1 MREED
6 GLFTTPPVIVGTGC
20 SGCGIV
26 MAVQI
31 AMPVLGERTVVA
43 APASCLATIGASP
56 ARSSWKVPFIH
67 SLFESAPALTSGLKA
82 AYEALGKENIAVVT
96 FAGDSGTLDI
106 GFQALS
112 AQAARDDDVIHICC
126 DNEVAMNTGGQA
138 NMASPYG
145 AVTLTTPSGAPH
157 SKKDGPAI
165 MAAHGIPYVATAA
178 VSHAEDLAEK
188 VRRAKD
194 ISGMRYLHV
203 ITPCP
208 LAWRY
213 EPEETVEI
221 SRLAVE
227 SGLWMLYEVVQ
238 GARRITYVPKKP
250 RPPVRDY
257 FRRQGRFEALGDEE
271 VERLQRQVDEAWEEA
286 GGTG

>member
-1 MREED
+1 MSRDEM
-6 GLFTTPPVIVGTGC
+6 LFETPPAIVGTGC
-20 SGCGIV
+20 MGCGIV

-31 AMPVLGERTVVA
+31 ALPVLGRRTVVA

-67 SLFESAPALTSGLKA
+67 CLFESAPALTSGLKA
-82 AYEALGKENIAVVT
+82 AYEALGKGDIAVVT

-112 AQAARDDDVIHICC
+112 GQAARNDDVIHICC

-145 AVTLTTPSGAPH
+145 AVTLTTPSGVPYF
-157 SKKDGPAI
+157 KKDGPAI

-178 VSHAEDLAEK
+178 VSHPDDLAEK
-188 VRRAKD
+188 VRKAKGM
-194 ISGMRYLHV
+194 SGMRYLHV

-208 LAWRY
+208 LAWQY
-213 EPEETVEI
+213 DPEETVEI

-227 SGLWMLYEVVQ
+227 SGLWRLYEVVR
-238 GARRITYVPKKP
+238 GAERTTYVPGK
-250 RPPVRDY
+250 RVPVRDC
-257 FRRQGRFEALGDEE
+257 FRKQGRFNALGDEKIE
-271 VERLQRQVDEAWEEA
+271 QLQQQVDAAWEER
-286 GGTG
+286 GDSD